1 MMLLGVVKQI
11 IRWAGPLFTSAGYP
25 VIAVAV
31 LLERSIFLGLII
43 PGDVILA
50 LGGVF
55 AGRKELNLA
64 GVIVIG
70 TFAAITGESV
80 GYWLGRRYGRA
91 LIKRLPLVGRLD
103 KRFEDA
109 ERYFRKR
116 GGLTVAIGR
125 YATAAGSFVPFV
137 AGMSEMPYQTF
148 LAYDVPAIAVWATGI
163 TLVGYYFGRN
173 LDTVERIL
181 SRFGYAMLGAL
192 VVLIAGQFLWKRLR
206 KKPLELAQETGVD
219 EIAEPDENGDRDERD
234 R

>member
-1 MMLLGVVKQI
+1 M
-11 IRWAGPLFTSAGYP
+11 
-25 VIAVAV
+25 
-31 LLERSIFLGLII
+31 
-43 PGDVILA
+43 
-50 LGGVF
+50 
-55 AGRKELNLA
+55 
-64 GVIVIG
+64 
-70 TFAAITGESV
+70 
-80 GYWLGRRYGRA
+80 
-91 LIKRLPLVGRLD
+91 GRLD

-181 SRFGYAMLGAL
+181 SRFGYAMLGVL
-192 VVLIAGQFLWKRLR
+192 VVLIAGQLGFSGS
-206 KKPLELAQETGVD
+206 A
-219 EIAEPDENGDRDERD
+219 
-234 R
+234 

>member
-1 MMLLGVVKQI
+1 MIVLAVVKQI
-11 IRWAGPLFTSAGYP
+11 IRWVGPLFTSAGYP
-25 VIAVAV
+25 VVGVAV

-50 LGGVF
+50 LGGVY

-64 GVIVIG
+64 AVIVIG
-70 TFAAITGESV
+70 TLAAISGESI
-80 GYWLGRRYGRA
+80 GYFLGRRYGRA
-91 LIKRLPLVGRLD
+91 LITKLPLVRRLD
-103 KRFEDA
+103 KQFESA

-125 YATAAGSFVPFV
+125 YATAAGAFVPFV

-148 LAYDVPAIAVWATGI
+148 LAYDIPAIAVWATGI

-181 SRFGYAMLGAL
+181 SRFGYVMLAVL
-192 VVLIAGQFLWKRLR
+192 VVLIVAQILWKRFR
-206 KKPLELAQETGVD
+206 KKPGQS
-219 EIAEPDENGDRDERD
+219 
-234 R
+234 

>member
-50 LGGVF
+50 LGGVYS
-55 AGRKELNLA
+55 GRKELNLA

-137 AGMSEMPYQTF
+137 AGMSRMDYPRF
-148 LAYDVPAIAVWATGI
+148 LMFDIPAIAVWATAI
-163 TLVGYYFGRN
+163 TLFGYYFGEHVGFIDRA
-173 LDTVERIL
+173 L
-181 SRFGYAMLGAL
+181 SRFGLSVLGVL
-192 VVLIAGQFLWKRLR
+192 VVAFVGYLLLKRR
-206 KKPLELAQETGVD
+206 Q
-219 EIAEPDENGDRDERD
+219 RDD
-234 R
+234 